1 MVWHLAIVKTITLI
15 VLANKKSYSCWLF
28 GFVGAEN
35 SKIKICRLQKI
46 FPAIFGTYKSNANT
60 TDVCGLLQRTL
71 ICSYENKIFTL
82 IIKLNR
88 SGDWGL

>member
-1 MVWHLAIVKTITLI
+1 MEVVWHLAIVKTITLI
-15 VLANKKSYSCWLF
+15 VLANKKSHSCWLF

-60 TDVCGLLQRTL
+60 TDVCGL
-71 ICSYENKIFTL
+71 
-82 IIKLNR
+82 
-88 SGDWGL
+88 